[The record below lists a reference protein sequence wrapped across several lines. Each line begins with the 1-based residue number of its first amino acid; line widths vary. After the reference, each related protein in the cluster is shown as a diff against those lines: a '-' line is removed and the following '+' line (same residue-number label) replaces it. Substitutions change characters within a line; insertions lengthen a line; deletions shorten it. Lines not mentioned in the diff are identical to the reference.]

1 MVNGWRLFSQV
12 IGGGCPLCRAPGDT
26 ICRACLEG
34 LPRNRYACPRCA
46 VPMPQE
52 LGPAVLCGECL
63 SQAPAFDRALAP
75 LLYQSPIDDLMA
87 GFKYHHRL
95 HWGRML
101 GDLLA
106 DHLACKIQRFP
117 AAGGDTPAPTGRTRR
132 SRFDAVSTAPS
143 PPSAECAPPQLL
155 LPVPATPA
163 RLRERGFNQAAELAR
178 RLAVRL
184 GIPWQTG
191 RLLRTREA
199 DHQRGLSAPQ
209 RRRNMRGAFAC
220 RGRLPARV
228 ALIDDVI
235 TTGATARAAS
245 AALKGAGVEW
255 VEVWAVA
262 RTPKGD
268 CA

>member
-1 MVNGWRLFSQV
+1 
-12 IGGGCPLCRAPGDT
+12 
-26 ICRACLEG
+26 
-34 LPRNRYACPRCA
+34 
-46 VPMPQE
+46 MPQE
-52 LGPAVLCGECL
+52 LGPALLCGDCL

-75 LLYQSPIDDLMA
+75 LLYQAPIDDLMA

-95 HWGRML
+95 HWGRIL

-106 DHLACKIQRFP
+106 DHLACRSHRFP
-117 AAGGDTPAPTGRTRR
+117 AAGGDTPALTGRTRY
-132 SRFDAVSTAPS
+132 SRFDVVPATPSPSSTACA
-143 PPSAECAPPQLL
+143 PPWRRLDTLATKNGEICRLAHNAAPPQLL
-155 LPVPATPA
+155 LPVPATAA

-178 RLAVRL
+178 RLALRL
-184 GIPWQTG
+184 GIPWRTG
-191 RLLRTREA
+191 HLLRIREA
-199 DHQRGLSAPQ
+199 DHQQGLSAPQ

-235 TTGATARAAS
+235 TTGATAQAAS

-262 RTPKGD
+262 RTPKGN
-268 CA
+268 

>member
-1 MVNGWRLFSQV
+1 MVNKWNLLDQV
-12 IGGGCPLCRAPGDT
+12 VGGGCPLCRAPGDT

-34 LPRNRYACPRCA
+34 LPLNRYACPRCA
-46 VPMPQE
+46 VPMPRD
-52 LGPAVLCGECL
+52 LGPAVLCGDCL

-75 LLYQSPIDDLMA
+75 LLYQPPIDDLVA

-95 HWGRML
+95 NWGRIL

-106 DHLACKIQRFP
+106 DHLVHHA
-117 AAGGDTPAPTGRTRR
+117 
-132 SRFDAVSTAPS
+132 
-143 PPSAECAPPQLL
+143 APPALL
-155 LPVPATPA
+155 LPIPTTAV

-178 RLAVRL
+178 RLALRL
-184 GIPWQTG
+184 GIPWRTSL
-191 RLLRTREA
+191 LLRIREA
-199 DHQRGLSAPQ
+199 DHQQGLSGSQ

-220 RGRLPARV
+220 RGRLPARI

-245 AALKGAGVEW
+245 AALKDAGVEW

-262 RTPKGD
+262 RTPKGH
-268 CA
+268 